1 MKRFRK
7 TIILSMLLALTLC
20 VGAQATEN
28 TMLKVGLKYGTNAL
42 FTARLQNYN
51 DTLSG
56 SGYEF
61 GYYDADRSFVP
72 LAATDEQRI
81 TVTVDS
87 NAYVSG
93 GVCYETRPTNYS
105 TILGAYHIELLT
117 AFGSYE
123 EALAVAQSY
132 PKGFVAYIDGEYR
145 VRVGNHASYDESA
158 RVLSETDVLAYG
170 AQIVTPSS
178 TGVVVSVTDTDTV
191 LFEFDCSGLRSLGVR
206 PRSVS
211 GEKTVTW
218 FSGYRYYGGF
228 EYQRV
233 SGGNINVINV
243 VDLEDYVKCV
253 IPWEMSKD
261 WPVEA
266 LKAQA
271 VCARTY
277 AVCQT
282 KHRAQGFDICATT
295 HCQVYQGTAASGANS
310 DAAVDQTAG
319 EFLYYSG
326 RLVQEAVYYSSNGGA
341 SEDSLNVWGNDVGY
355 LKGKIDPYEGKIA
368 SIIPRYNWST
378 TFTASELTTLLNN
391 RGYGI
396 GTVKNAYVSAYT
408 DTGNVYSVTF
418 TGTSGSKT
426 VSREACRTLLNL
438 RSQRFTIGG
447 GGSEN
452 AYSVNDTGES
462 VALSAASAVDS
473 SGKRSALSGN
483 VYVITSSGTS
493 QLEQRTTTSGSGSFV
508 ISGSGYGHNV
518 GMSQWGAYSM
528 ANLGYSYRDIL
539 QFYYTDVSIR

>member
-1 MKRFRK
+1 
-7 TIILSMLLALTLC
+7 
-20 VGAQATEN
+20 
-28 TMLKVGLKYGTNAL
+28 
-42 FTARLQNYN
+42 
-51 DTLSG
+51 
-56 SGYEF
+56 
-61 GYYDADRSFVP
+61 
-72 LAATDEQRI
+72 
-81 TVTVDS
+81 
-87 NAYVSG
+87 
-93 GVCYETRPTNYS
+93 
-105 TILGAYHIELLT
+105 
-117 AFGSYE
+117 
-123 EALAVAQSY
+123 
-132 PKGFVAYIDGEYR
+132 
-145 VRVGNHASYDESA
+145 
-158 RVLSETDVLAYG
+158 
-170 AQIVTPSS
+170 
-178 TGVVVSVTDTDTV
+178 
-191 LFEFDCSGLRSLGVR
+191 
-206 PRSVS
+206 
-211 GEKTVTW
+211 
-218 FSGYRYYGGF
+218 
-228 EYQRV
+228 
-233 SGGNINVINV
+233 
-243 VDLEDYVKCV
+243 
-253 IPWEMSKD
+253 MSKD

-310 DAAVDQTAG
+310 DAAVDQTTG

-447 GGSEN
+447 G
-452 AYSVNDTGES
+452 TGE
-462 VALSAASAVDS
+462 
-473 SGKRSALSGN
+473 K
-483 VYVITSSGTS
+483 Y
-493 QLEQRTTTSGSGSFV
+493 
-508 ISGSGYGHNV
+508 
-518 GMSQWGAYSM
+518 
-528 ANLGYSYRDIL
+528 L
-539 QFYYTDVSIR
+539 QCE

>member
-1 MKRFRK
+1 MGYVVADGSFEE
-7 TIILSMLLALTLC
+7 LVALPQL
-20 VGAQATEN
+20 
-28 TMLKVGLKYGTNAL
+28 
-42 FTARLQNYN
+42 
-51 DTLSG
+51 
-56 SGYEF
+56 YEK
-61 GYYDADRSFVP
+61 
-72 LAATDEQRI
+72 I
-81 TVTVDS
+81 TVTTDTTYHVQLSGTFYDYGDAS
-87 NAYVSG
+87 RTAAQYSG
-93 GVCYETRPTNYS
+93 GFAAYED
-105 TILGAYHIELLT
+105 GAFY
-117 AFGSYE
+117 ARAGSYTSLS
-123 EALAVAQSY
+123 AARSAAAQY
-132 PKGFVAYIDGEYR
+132 GGTV
-145 VRVGNHASYDESA
+145 VG
-158 RVLSETDVLAYG
+158 G
-170 AQIVTPSS
+170 SS
-178 TGVVVSVTDTDTV
+178 TGVTVIVTGTDTI
-191 LFEFDCSGLRSLGVR
+191 LFEFDCGGSENLGILPIETR
-206 PRSVS
+206 
-211 GEKTVTW
+211 EKTVTW
-218 FSGYRYYGGF
+218 FRGYRYYGGF

-355 LKGKIDPYEGKIA
+355 LKGKIDTYEGKIA

-452 AYSVNDTGES
+452 AYSVNDTGLELGQDMGLGLPDDRYECHS
-462 VALSAASAVDS
+462 VGCASSALAS
-473 SGKRSALSGN
+473 SGQSSALSGN

-493 QLEQRTTTSGSGSFV
+493 QLVQRTTTSSGSGSFV

>member
-1 MKRFRK
+1 MKKRVLTFLF
-7 TIILSMLLALTLC
+7 IITLFSLTA
-20 VGAQATEN
+20 VSASAVVNDT
-28 TMLKVGLKYGTNAL
+28 LKVGIRWGSAALEAANLENAV
-42 FTARLQNYN
+42 
-51 DTLSG
+51 G

-61 GYYDADRSFVP
+61 GYYDEDREFVY
-72 LAATDEQRI
+72 LDETEETTITMRASGSGNGV
-81 TVTVDS
+81 TVTETK
-87 NAYVSG
+87 SG
-93 GVCYETRPTNYS
+93 
-105 TILGAYHIELLT
+105 
-117 AFGSYE
+117 
-123 EALAVAQSY
+123 
-132 PKGFVAYIDGEYR
+132 
-145 VRVGNHASYDESA
+145 
-158 RVLSETDVLAYG
+158 DVLYRFSDNG
-170 AQIVTPSS
+170 YC
-178 TGVVVSVTDTDTV
+178 
-191 LFEFDCSGLRSLGVR
+191 FGVR
-206 PRSVS
+206 PIGRNT
-211 GEKTVTW
+211 ETW
-218 FSGYRYYGGF
+218 CKGYKYAGGF
-228 EYQRV
+228 EYRCN
-233 SGGNINVINV
+233 SNGTLTVINV

-438 RSQRFTIGG
+438 RSQRFTISG

-462 VALSAASAVDS
+462 VALGSMSAIDS
-473 SGKRSALSGN
+473 SGKSSALSGN

>member
-1 MKRFRK
+1 MKNFKFSSSANGKVFRNGLYS
-7 TIILSMLLALTLC
+7 TAILAAAIVLAVLINLL
-20 VGAQATEN
+20 VGAIPKKYTEFDLSAAK
-28 TMLKVGLKYGTNAL
+28 MY
-42 FTARLQNYN
+42 
-51 DTLSG
+51 TLGDS
-56 SGYEF
+56 SRQLMQSL
-61 GYYDADRSFVP
+61 DQD
-72 LAATDEQRI
+72 
-81 TVTVDS
+81 VTV
-87 NAYVSG
+87 YYL
-93 GVCYETRPTNYS
+93 CETGSEDAIITK
-105 TILGAYHIELLT
+105 LLDHY
-117 AFGSYE
+117 A
-123 EALAVAQSY
+123 
-132 PKGFVAYIDGEYR
+132 
-145 VRVGNHASYDESA
+145 DESGHFHWEQKDPA
-158 RVLSETDVLAYG
+158 LYPTFAAQYG
-170 AQIVTPSS
+170 AENAS
-178 TGVVVSVTDTDTV
+178 TG
-191 LFEFDCSGLRSLGVR
+191 SLIV
-206 PRSVS
+206 VS
-211 GEKTVTW
+211 GENSEVLNAAELYEYDYSDYYTTGAANVT
-218 FSGYRYYGGF
+218 FGGEKQISSAIYKLTAAAESHAYYTTNHG
-228 EYQRV
+228 EQALT
-233 SGGNINVINV
+233 SS
-243 VDLEDYVKCV
+243 LT
-253 IPWEMSKD
+253 
-261 WPVEA
+261 EA

-408 DTGNVYSVTF
+408 DTGNVYSITF

-426 VSREACRTLLNL
+426 IVREACRSLLNL

>member
-1 MKRFRK
+1 M
-7 TIILSMLLALTLC
+7 
-20 VGAQATEN
+20 
-28 TMLKVGLKYGTNAL
+28 
-42 FTARLQNYN
+42 
-51 DTLSG
+51 
-56 SGYEF
+56 
-61 GYYDADRSFVP
+61 
-72 LAATDEQRI
+72 
-81 TVTVDS
+81 
-87 NAYVSG
+87 
-93 GVCYETRPTNYS
+93 
-105 TILGAYHIELLT
+105 
-117 AFGSYE
+117 
-123 EALAVAQSY
+123 
-132 PKGFVAYIDGEYR
+132 
-145 VRVGNHASYDESA
+145 
-158 RVLSETDVLAYG
+158 
-170 AQIVTPSS
+170 
-178 TGVVVSVTDTDTV
+178 
-191 LFEFDCSGLRSLGVR
+191 
-206 PRSVS
+206 
-211 GEKTVTW
+211 
-218 FSGYRYYGGF
+218 
-228 EYQRV
+228 

-447 GGSEN
+447 GTGEN
-452 AYSVNDTGES
+452 IYSVNDTSES
-462 VALSAASAVDS
+462 VALGSMSAIDS
-473 SGKRSALSGN
+473 SGKNSALSGN

-493 QLEQRTTTSGSGSFV
+493 QLEQRTTTSSGSGSFV

>member
-1 MKRFRK
+1 M
-7 TIILSMLLALTLC
+7 
-20 VGAQATEN
+20 
-28 TMLKVGLKYGTNAL
+28 
-42 FTARLQNYN
+42 
-51 DTLSG
+51 
-56 SGYEF
+56 
-61 GYYDADRSFVP
+61 
-72 LAATDEQRI
+72 
-81 TVTVDS
+81 TV
-87 NAYVSG
+87 
-93 GVCYETRPTNYS
+93 
-105 TILGAYHIELLT
+105 
-117 AFGSYE
+117 
-123 EALAVAQSY
+123 
-132 PKGFVAYIDGEYR
+132 
-145 VRVGNHASYDESA
+145 
-158 RVLSETDVLAYG
+158 
-170 AQIVTPSS
+170 IVT
-178 TGVVVSVTDTDTV
+178 GTDTI
-191 LFEFDCSGLRSLGVR
+191 LFEFDCGGSENLGILPIETR
-206 PRSVS
+206 
-211 GEKTVTW
+211 EKTVTW
-218 FSGYRYYGGF
+218 FRGYRYYGGF

-378 TFTASELTTLLNN
+378 TFTASELTSLLNN

-447 GGSEN
+447 GTGEN
-452 AYSVNDTGES
+452 IYSVNDTGES
-462 VALSAASAVDS
+462 VALGSMSAINS
-473 SGKRSALSGN
+473 SGKSSALSGN

-493 QLEQRTTTSGSGSFV
+493 QLVQRTTTSSGSGSFV

-528 ANLGYSYRDIL
+528 ASLGYSYRDIL

>member
-1 MKRFRK
+1 MKKWCRTFL
-7 TIILSMLLALTLC
+7 LSCLLCLSLCTLARAAD
-20 VGAQATEN
+20 GET
-28 TMLKVGLKYGTNAL
+28 LRVGLKYGSDAMSAAN
-42 FTARLQNYN
+42 LQNY
-51 DTLSG
+51 SAFG
-56 SGYEF
+56 GYAL
-61 GYYDADRSFVP
+61 GYFDADGSFEELGALP
-72 LAATDEQRI
+72 QLYEKI
-81 TVTVDS
+81 TVTTDTTYHVQLSGTFYDYGDAS
-87 NAYVSG
+87 RTAAQYSG
-93 GVCYETRPTNYS
+93 GFAAYED
-105 TILGAYHIELLT
+105 GAFY
-117 AFGSYE
+117 ARAGSYTSLS
-123 EALAVAQSY
+123 AARSAAAQYGGTAV
-132 PKGFVAYIDGEYR
+132 GG
-145 VRVGNHASYDESA
+145 
-158 RVLSETDVLAYG
+158 
-170 AQIVTPSS
+170 SS
-178 TGVVVSVTDTDTV
+178 TGVTVIVTGTDTI
-191 LFEFDCSGLRSLGVR
+191 LFEFDCGGSENLGILPIETR
-206 PRSVS
+206 
-211 GEKTVTW
+211 EKTVTW
-218 FSGYRYYGGF
+218 FRGYRYYGGF

-310 DAAVDQTAG
+310 DAAVDQTTG

-368 SIIPRYNWST
+368 SIIPQYNWST

-408 DTGNVYSVTF
+408 DTGNVYSITF

-426 VSREACRTLLNL
+426 IVREACRSLLNL
-438 RSQRFTIGG
+438 RSQRFTISG

-462 VALSAASAVDS
+462 VALGSMSVIDS
-473 SGKRSALSGN
+473 SGKNSALSGN

-493 QLEQRTTTSGSGSFV
+493 QLVQRTTTSSGSGSFV

>member
-1 MKRFRK
+1 MKK
-7 TIILSMLLALTLC
+7 TFFLLCALLLVLGTLLPIAGYRLTLAVFGPAQGASSAPLPGTAASETAPDSAAVPPSDQDSESFLLADQSA
-20 VGAQATEN
+20 GA
-28 TMLKVGLKYGTNAL
+28 
-42 FTARLQNYN
+42 
-51 DTLSG
+51 
-56 SGYEF
+56 
-61 GYYDADRSFVP
+61 
-72 LAATDEQRI
+72 
-81 TVTVDS
+81 
-87 NAYVSG
+87 
-93 GVCYETRPTNYS
+93 
-105 TILGAYHIELLT
+105 
-117 AFGSYE
+117 
-123 EALAVAQSY
+123 
-132 PKGFVAYIDGEYR
+132 
-145 VRVGNHASYDESA
+145 
-158 RVLSETDVLAYG
+158 
-170 AQIVTPSS
+170 
-178 TGVVVSVTDTDTV
+178 VVSV
-191 LFEFDCSGLRSLGVR
+191 
-206 PRSVS
+206 PR
-211 GEKTVTW
+211 
-218 FSGYRYYGGF
+218 R
-228 EYQRV
+228 EYLIGAV
-233 SGGNINVINV
+233 AA
-243 VDLEDYVKCV
+243 
-253 IPWEMSKD
+253 EMPLS
-261 WPVEA
+261 WPDEA

-426 VSREACRTLLNL
+426 VSREACRSLLNL
-438 RSQRFTIGG
+438 RSQRFTISG
-447 GGSEN
+447 GGSE
-452 AYSVNDTGES
+452 NDTGES

-473 SGKRSALSGN
+473 SGKSSALSGN

-528 ANLGYSYRDIL
+528 ANLGYFTVLLHGCQHPLREEKQHEDKR
-539 QFYYTDVSIR
+539 F

>member
-1 MKRFRK
+1 MALPLLIRDSLLMVSGPLESAAYVAMTEDALQLSKLTISKMGAMWAIPGQQRCHLPKRTVVEGDWSNTAFFLCMGA
-7 TIILSMLLALTLC
+7 LSKA
-20 VGAQATEN
+20 G
-28 TMLKVGLKYGTNAL
+28 
-42 FTARLQNYN
+42 
-51 DTLSG
+51 
-56 SGYEF
+56 
-61 GYYDADRSFVP
+61 
-72 LAATDEQRI
+72 
-81 TVTVDS
+81 VTVEGLNLQSSQGDRGVLDVLRRFGAEVTEHGDAVTVKRGALHGVTINAAPIPDLIPVLS
-87 NAYVSG
+87 VVASVAEGETRVENAYRLRLKESDRLKSTADLLRALG
-93 GVCYETRPTNYS
+93 GQV
-105 TILGAYHIELLT
+105 
-117 AFGSYE
+117 E
-123 EALAVAQSY
+123 E
-132 PKGFVAYIDGEYR
+132 KEDGL
-145 VRVGNHASYDESA
+145 V
-158 RVLSETDVLAYG
+158 
-170 AQIVTPSS
+170 I
-178 TGVVVSVTDTDTV
+178 TGVPALHGGAVEEMTMDEY
-191 LFEFDCSGLRSLGVR
+191 LLGVLR
-206 PRSVS
+206 AEMPAS
-211 GEKTVTW
+211 
-218 FSGYRYYGGF
+218 F
-228 EYQRV
+228 E
-233 SGGNINVINV
+233 
-243 VDLEDYVKCV
+243 L
-253 IPWEMSKD
+253 
-261 WPVEA
+261 EA

-426 VSREACRTLLNL
+426 VSREACRSLLNL
-438 RSQRFTIGG
+438 RSQRFTISG

-493 QLEQRTTTSGSGSFV
+493 QLVQRTTTSSGSGSFV

>member
-1 MKRFRK
+1 M
-7 TIILSMLLALTLC
+7 
-20 VGAQATEN
+20 
-28 TMLKVGLKYGTNAL
+28 
-42 FTARLQNYN
+42 
-51 DTLSG
+51 
-56 SGYEF
+56 
-61 GYYDADRSFVP
+61 
-72 LAATDEQRI
+72 
-81 TVTVDS
+81 TVT
-87 NAYVSG
+87 G
-93 GVCYETRPTNYS
+93 
-105 TILGAYHIELLT
+105 
-117 AFGSYE
+117 
-123 EALAVAQSY
+123 
-132 PKGFVAYIDGEYR
+132 
-145 VRVGNHASYDESA
+145 
-158 RVLSETDVLAYG
+158 
-170 AQIVTPSS
+170 
-178 TGVVVSVTDTDTV
+178 TDTI
-191 LFEFDCSGLRSLGVR
+191 LFEFDCGGSEDLGILPIETR
-206 PRSVS
+206 
-211 GEKTVTW
+211 EKTVTW
-218 FSGYRYYGGF
+218 FRGYRYYGGF

-438 RSQRFTIGG
+438 RSQRFTISGG
-447 GGSEN
+447 TGEN
-452 AYSVNDTGES
+452 IYSVNDTGES
-462 VALSAASAVDS
+462 VALGSMSAIDS
-473 SGKRSALSGN
+473 SGKSSALSGN
-483 VYVITSSGTS
+483 VYVITSNGTS
-493 QLEQRTTTSGSGSFV
+493 QLVQRTTTSSGNGSFV

>member
-1 MKRFRK
+1 M
-7 TIILSMLLALTLC
+7 
-20 VGAQATEN
+20 
-28 TMLKVGLKYGTNAL
+28 
-42 FTARLQNYN
+42 
-51 DTLSG
+51 
-56 SGYEF
+56 
-61 GYYDADRSFVP
+61 
-72 LAATDEQRI
+72 
-81 TVTVDS
+81 TV
-87 NAYVSG
+87 
-93 GVCYETRPTNYS
+93 
-105 TILGAYHIELLT
+105 
-117 AFGSYE
+117 
-123 EALAVAQSY
+123 
-132 PKGFVAYIDGEYR
+132 
-145 VRVGNHASYDESA
+145 
-158 RVLSETDVLAYG
+158 
-170 AQIVTPSS
+170 IVT
-178 TGVVVSVTDTDTV
+178 GTDTI
-191 LFEFDCSGLRSLGVR
+191 LFEFDCGGSENLGILPIETR
-206 PRSVS
+206 
-211 GEKTVTW
+211 EKTVTW
-218 FSGYRYYGGF
+218 FRGYRYYGGF

-408 DTGNVYSVTF
+408 GTGNVYSVTF

-493 QLEQRTTTSGSGSFV
+493 QLEQRTTTSSGSGSFV

>member
-1 MKRFRK
+1 MKKWCRTFL
-7 TIILSMLLALTLC
+7 LSCLLCLSLCTLARAAD
-20 VGAQATEN
+20 GET
-28 TMLKVGLKYGTNAL
+28 LRVGLKYGSDAMSAAN
-42 FTARLQNYN
+42 LQNY
-51 DTLSG
+51 SAFG
-56 SGYEF
+56 GYAL
-61 GYYDADRSFVP
+61 GYFDADGSFEELGALP
-72 LAATDEQRI
+72 QLYEKI
-81 TVTVDS
+81 TVTTDTTYHVQLSGTFYDYDDAS
-87 NAYVSG
+87 RTAAQYSG
-93 GVCYETRPTNYS
+93 GFAAYED
-105 TILGAYHIELLT
+105 GAFY
-117 AFGSYE
+117 ARAGSYTSLS
-123 EALAVAQSY
+123 AARSAAAQYGGTAV
-132 PKGFVAYIDGEYR
+132 GG
-145 VRVGNHASYDESA
+145 
-158 RVLSETDVLAYG
+158 
-170 AQIVTPSS
+170 SS
-178 TGVVVSVTDTDTV
+178 TGVTVIVTGTDTI
-191 LFEFDCSGLRSLGVR
+191 LFEFDCGGSENLGILPIETR
-206 PRSVS
+206 
-211 GEKTVTW
+211 EKTVTW
-218 FSGYRYYGGF
+218 FRGYRYYGGF
-228 EYQRV
+228 EYQRA

-408 DTGNVYSVTF
+408 DTGNVYSITF

-426 VSREACRTLLNL
+426 IVREACRSLLNL

-473 SGKRSALSGN
+473 SGKSSALSGN